1 MNQVMKCN
9 GTFYRGNAGEDTYK
23 NLKKNASENYVR
35 FALSFYYNK
44 NFESF
49 LGAISNWFSI

>member
-9 GTFYRGNAGEDTYK
+9 GTFYHGNAGEDTFK
-23 NLKKNASENYVR
+23 NLQKNASENYVR
-35 FALSFYYNK
+35 FALSSYYNK

-49 LGAISNWFSI
+49 LDVVSH

>member
-9 GTFYRGNAGEDTYK
+9 GTFYHGNAGEDTFK

-35 FALSFYYNK
+35 FASSSYYNK
-44 NFESF
+44 K
-49 LGAISNWFSI
+49 L